1 MRFLIKL
8 VLIAGIALF
17 GLINLRAY
25 SFDKGFSKT
34 EIPEDKTII
43 ETIKTLT
50 NLEEIEYYETTFD
63 SDKYVYNIY
72 IKTSEDCYLLKA
84 TQNDIDAFNTLGIF
98 ANNLKPE
105 KISPIPIYVELA
117 LMGLILI
124 IPFKKR
130 G

>member
-8 VLIAGIALF
+8 ILIAGIALF

-34 EIPEDKTII
+34 ELSEEKTII
-43 ETIKTLT
+43 ETIKTFT
-50 NLEEIEYYETTFD
+50 SLEEIEYYETTFD
-63 SDKYVYNIY
+63 SDKYIYNVY
-72 IKTSEDCYLLKA
+72 IKTSEDSYLVKA
-84 TQNDIDAFNTLGIF
+84 TQEDIDAFNTLGIF
-98 ANNLKPE
+98 LNDLKPE
-105 KISPIPIYVELA
+105 KIKPVPIYVELA

>member
-17 GLINLRAY
+17 GLINLRVY

-34 EIPEDKTII
+34 ELPEDKTII

-50 NLEEIEYYETTFD
+50 TIEEIEYYETTFD
-63 SDKYVYNIY
+63 SGEYTYNIY
-72 IKTSEDCYLLKA
+72 LKTSEDSYLLKA
-84 TQNDIDAFNTLGIF
+84 TQKDIDAFNTLGI
-98 ANNLKPE
+98 LVDKLTPE
-105 KISPIPIYVELA
+105 KISPIPVYVELA

-130 G
+130 S